1 MGGKERTIERER
13 EQRKKK
19 KQQAKNTETDKVV
32 YYAGTHNYVGVID

>member
-13 EQRKKK
+13 RK
-19 KQQAKNTETDKVV
+19 KQQAKNTATDKVV